1 MQETEVK
8 TYNIN
13 INLMLKVLAFVIDIS
28 SKKDYTFLNK
38 LLLLITDLITFIME
52 LDAKTS
58 QILKTIF

>member
-28 SKKDYTFLNK
+28 SKKDYTF
-38 LLLLITDLITFIME
+38 FV
-52 LDAKTS
+52 
-58 QILKTIF
+58 